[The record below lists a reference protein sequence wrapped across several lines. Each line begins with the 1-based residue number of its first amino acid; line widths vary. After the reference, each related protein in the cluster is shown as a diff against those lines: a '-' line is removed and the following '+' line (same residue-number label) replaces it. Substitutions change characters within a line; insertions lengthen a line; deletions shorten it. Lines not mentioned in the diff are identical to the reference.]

1 MFYIVL
7 GDDSMSKELPHIEQ
21 NMSSFPKDNTRVYP
35 QYNNQFD
42 YSKYIGNYTIFKP
55 CNVRWN
61 ANDNNR
67 VYWQTDAE
75 RDAWFDSIKTP
86 FYTQEYTSGMNIV
99 DGEEIKLP
107 IPYQAIQQYNY
118 LMVIVPNTPV
128 DNNVNP
134 VKRFYYHIINATY
147 MAPSVSMVTLELD
160 YFTTYQHS
168 IEIARIALQRGHYA
182 MALTNASDFLA
193 DPMTNN
199 AGLLTPESDAPDMG
213 AIVSTADFY
222 SLGADDLC
230 VCFAMR
236 CSAVAMR
243 RWGRANPQTA
253 DSTPPVYGDASG
265 YWGDEYNVAGYRWA
279 TDGDYSAVNNPTT
292 PNIANGNNRP
302 NGYEIIGALTVDILN
317 PTGNGNILEYCQKYY
332 PQFFS
337 AVEAMF
343 IVPKTLITFNTNNAV
358 TLGNYTLYTVNAA
371 TDTVTNITLDKSMF
385 DYPNEYADIAKL
397 YTTPYA
403 AVKLT
408 DTNTNNVAVFNIQDM
423 SNNVTI
429 ERRCS
434 IAYPYLN
441 AQMFLRG
448 IGSNKTIN
456 YQWRA
461 MNNANR
467 NTAIPESAYNFI
479 FNYDIPTFELMVDN
493 TVLYYLSNYN
503 NVANIQ
509 REQALNAY
517 HNAIRSG
524 NTSAYNTGVSAE
536 TSRDNT
542 ARNIANTRANTV
554 LSNNNASANNTASNN
569 TMQTNV
575 TYLNTEL
582 MVYANELNTKDNNF
596 VVQYTNPALEAD
608 TVVAN
613 HAIDLQMRADQA
625 STNVSLG
632 SAVANMITGAASGA
646 MMGGAVG
653 SAPGAVIGGIV
664 GAVGGGV
671 ATYSESKGGGMNQT
685 ATLAGGISGA
695 SSTIGTTMTLIG
707 GNSINQGHADAM
719 KQANT
724 VSLDWHKAYN
734 ISMVAEKN
742 DYRSIGIEKD
752 NDVRKTTTNNNITLA
767 NTITANNIALNTNT
781 TNNTCNTTAANNTAT
796 YNTTIANNN
805 RNKETNIGIAKR
817 QLELKQ
823 RINDWA
829 KSDMNR
835 SRSATIAQ
843 HTGNAVNDIYGSNG
857 ILMQIV
863 TQPNDIIKRC
873 GDSFLQYGY
882 AYNQNVENPNLIVN
896 EYFSYWQGDALIYS
910 INAPNNA
917 IEYIRQLFATGLT
930 VWASG
935 DTIGHSIY
943 DNNIL

>member
-1 MFYIVL
+1 M
-7 GDDSMSKELPHIEQ
+7 GKELPHIEQ
-21 NMSSFPKDNTRVYP
+21 DMNSFPRDNTRVYP

-42 YSKYIGNYTIFKP
+42 YSKYVGNYTIFKP

-61 ANDNNR
+61 ANDTNR
-67 VYWQTDAE
+67 VYWQTDNE
-75 RDAWFDSIKTP
+75 RDTWFDSIKTP

-118 LMVIVPNTPV
+118 LMVIVPDTPV
-128 DNNVNP
+128 DNNTNP

-168 IEIARIALQRGHYA
+168 IEIARIELQRGHYA
-182 MALTNASDFLA
+182 MTLTNTSDFLA
-193 DPMTNN
+193 DPITNN

-213 AIVSTADFY
+213 AIVSAADFY

-236 CSAVAMR
+236 CSATAMR

-253 DSTPPVYGDASG
+253 DSTPPVYGDATG
-265 YWGDEYNVAGYRWA
+265 YWGDDYNVAGYQWG
-279 TDGDYSAVNNPTT
+279 TNGDYSAVTNPTT

-302 NGYEIIGALTVDILN
+302 NGYEIIGALTVDVLN
-317 PTGNGNILEYCQKYY
+317 PTGNGNILEYCQEYY

-343 IVPKTLITFNTNNAV
+343 IVPKALITFSTNNAV

-371 TDTVTNITLDKSMF
+371 SDTVTNITLDKSMF
-385 DYPNEYADIAKL
+385 DYPNEYADITKL

-408 DTNTNNVAVFNIQDM
+408 DTNTNNVAVFSIQDM

-493 TVLYYLSNYN
+493 TVLYYLNNYN

-524 NTSAYNTGVSAE
+524 NTSAYNTVQSANIAK
-536 TSRDNT
+536 TNSDAAAATAKNNTIASANT
-542 ARNIANTRANTV
+542 ANANVNATSATAIANTKISTDLNNTTIT
-554 LSNNNASANNTASNN
+554 NNNSLLHTQVVQDINHKLVVKNQQLDFSTVQELNANNTTNAMTDSSNDAAMVSQVANGVATVGAMAIGLAAAPATGGMSAAAAAAATTAQTAAMGMQVASFAAQSTNAVIGVAKNSEQAAILTASNSAMAAQSRSVTSEIFDSLN
-569 TMQTNV
+569 TTSMLVLDRTEQTNV
-575 TYLNTEL
+575 DNKNASNT
-582 MVYANELNTKDNNF
+582 
-596 VVQYTNPALEAD
+596 
-608 TVVAN
+608 
-613 HAIDLQMRADQA
+613 
-625 STNVSLG
+625 
-632 SAVANMITGAASGA
+632 AA
-646 MMGGAVG
+646 
-653 SAPGAVIGGIV
+653 
-664 GAVGGGV
+664 
-671 ATYSESKGGGMNQT
+671 
-685 ATLAGGISGA
+685 
-695 SSTIGTTMTLIG
+695 
-707 GNSINQGHADAM
+707 
-719 KQANT
+719 
-724 VSLDWHKAYN
+724 
-734 ISMVAEKN
+734 
-742 DYRSIGIEKD
+742 
-752 NDVRKTTTNNNITLA
+752 
-767 NTITANNIALNTNT
+767 TNT
-781 TNNTCNTTAANNTAT
+781 TNNNAATANANANRTMTTSNSNATNT
-796 YNTTIANNN
+796 YNTTIANNTRTQN
-805 RNKETNIGIAKR
+805 NTIYNNTRNKETNIDIAKR
-817 QLELKQ
+817 ELELKQ
-823 RINDWA
+823 RINDWN
-829 KSDMNR
+829 KTDMNR

-843 HTGNAVNDIYGSNG
+843 HTGNAINDIYGSNG

-863 TQPNDIIKRC
+863 TQPKDIIKRC
-873 GDSFLQYGY
+873 GDSFLKYGY
-882 AYNQNVENPNLIVN
+882 TYNQNVETPNLIVN

-917 IEYIRQLFATGLT
+917 VEYIRQLFAAGLT

>member
-1 MFYIVL
+1 M
-7 GDDSMSKELPHIEQ
+7 GKELPHIEQ
-21 NMSSFPKDNTRVYP
+21 DMNSFPRDNTRVYS

-42 YSKYIGNYTIFKP
+42 YSKYVGKYTIFKP

-67 VYWQTDAE
+67 VYWQTDTE
-75 RDAWFDSIKTP
+75 RDHWFDSIKTP

-118 LMVIVPNTPV
+118 LMVIVPDTPV
-128 DNNVNP
+128 DNNTNP
-134 VKRFYYHIINATY
+134 VKRFYYHILNATY

-168 IEIARIALQRGHYA
+168 IEIARIELQRGHYA
-182 MALTNASDFLA
+182 MALTDTTDFLA
-193 DPMTNN
+193 DPMSNN
-199 AGLLTPESDAPDMG
+199 AGLLTPEIDAPDMG

-236 CSAVAMR
+236 CSVAAMR
-243 RWGRANPQTA
+243 TWGRANPQA
-253 DSTPPVYGDASG
+253 AGSTPPVYGDAPE
-265 YWGDEYNVAGYRWA
+265 YYGDDYNVAGYQWG
-279 TDGDYSAVNNPTT
+279 TDGDYSAVHNPTT
-292 PNIANGNNRP
+292 LNLANGNNRP
-302 NGYEIIGALTVDILN
+302 NGYEIVGALTVDILN
-317 PTGNGNILEYCQKYY
+317 PTGHGNVLEYCQEYY

-358 TLGNYTLYTVNAA
+358 TLGNYTLYTVSAA
-371 TDTVTNITLDKSMF
+371 SDTLTNITLDKSMF

-403 AVKLT
+403 AVKLI
-408 DTNTNNVAVFNIQDM
+408 DTTTNNVAVFNIQDM

-434 IAYPYLN
+434 LAYPYLN

-467 NTAIPESAYNFI
+467 NTDIPESAYNFI

-524 NTSAYNTGVSAE
+524 NTSAYNTVQSA
-536 TSRDNT
+536 NT
-542 ARNIANTRANTV
+542 AKTNSDAAATTAKNNTIASANTANANVNATSATAIANTKISTDLNNTTIT
-554 LSNNNASANNTASNN
+554 NNNSLLHTQVVQDINHKLVVKNQQLDFSTVQELNANNTTNAMTDSSNDAAMVSQVANGVATVGAMAIGLAAAPATGGMSAAAAAAATTAQTAAMGMQVASFAAQSTNAVIGVAKNSEQAAILTASNSTMAAQSRSVTSEIFDSLN
-569 TMQTNV
+569 TTSMLVLDRTEQTNV
-575 TYLNTEL
+575 DNKNASNT
-582 MVYANELNTKDNNF
+582 
-596 VVQYTNPALEAD
+596 
-608 TVVAN
+608 
-613 HAIDLQMRADQA
+613 
-625 STNVSLG
+625 
-632 SAVANMITGAASGA
+632 AA
-646 MMGGAVG
+646 
-653 SAPGAVIGGIV
+653 
-664 GAVGGGV
+664 
-671 ATYSESKGGGMNQT
+671 
-685 ATLAGGISGA
+685 
-695 SSTIGTTMTLIG
+695 
-707 GNSINQGHADAM
+707 
-719 KQANT
+719 
-724 VSLDWHKAYN
+724 
-734 ISMVAEKN
+734 
-742 DYRSIGIEKD
+742 
-752 NDVRKTTTNNNITLA
+752 
-767 NTITANNIALNTNT
+767 TNT
-781 TNNTCNTTAANNTAT
+781 TNNNAATANANANRTMTTSNSNATNT
-796 YNTTIANNN
+796 YNTTIANNTRTQN
-805 RNKETNIGIAKR
+805 NTIYNNTRNKETNIDIAKR

-823 RINDWA
+823 RINDWN
-829 KSDMNR
+829 KSDMSR

-843 HTGNAVNDIYGSNG
+843 HTGNAINDIYGSNG

-863 TQPNDIIKRC
+863 TQPRDIIKRC
-873 GDSFLQYGY
+873 GDSFLKYGY
-882 AYNQNVENPNLIVN
+882 TYNQNVETPNLIVN

-917 IEYIRQLFATGLT
+917 VEYIHQLFATGLI